1 MNFLACFAIGFCELL
16 ASVCYA
22 GAWTQPEGVV
32 EFIPSFYVYS
42 AEYAFATNGA
52 GAEHPGIQRH
62 IRRRSAHIVW
72 RMGCDKRFDS
82 ICDIPFGHYN
92 FFASDSLHN
101 FSDQL
106 TPHFI
111 YVGIGGRYAIWRS
124 GHSVLS
130 VSDMLH
136 IPPGFHLR
144 LYNDSQYP
152 FLSDG
157 YVENISAMEFGTTV
171 QWGWFEG
178 IWHIMH
184 VTKTQQ
190 TKWKFRQPQDSP
202 RGET

>member
-52 GAEHPGIQRH
+52 LNTLEYNGT
-62 IRRRSAHIVW
+62 
-72 RMGCDKRFDS
+72 FDEEVLTLYGEWGVTS
-82 ICDIPFGHYN
+82 DLTLICDIPFGHYN

-136 IPPGFHLR
+136 IPPGFHLW
-144 LYNDSQYP
+144 
-152 FLSDG
+152 
-157 YVENISAMEFGTTV
+157 IV
-171 QWGWFEG
+171 Q
-178 IWHIMH
+178 
-184 VTKTQQ
+184 
-190 TKWKFRQPQDSP
+190 
-202 RGET
+202 